1 MDNLTA
7 GLLIVLGAI
16 IVLVLVSVRRVP
28 VDRTYT
34 IDRFGQFHR
43 TVGPGIH
50 LIVPFVDRI
59 THRVSMAGRAVDV
72 CCSNLHTNDSHDV
85 LASGMIYFQVLD
97 PRKAA
102 NHVRTLDEAAKD
114 LTFNTTREMVE
125 QMSYDSL
132 SHHSRRDLNA
142 WLLGLLNQSASE
154 WGVRV
159 TRINMEFTEEP
170 AHSSADGDPST

>member
-1 MDNLTA
+1 MDNLTS
-7 GLLIVLGAI
+7 GLMIVLGAI
-16 IVLVLVSVRRVP
+16 GVLVLVSLRRVP
-28 VDRTYT
+28 AERTYT
-34 IDRFGQFHR
+34 IDRLGRFHR

-50 LIVPFVDRI
+50 VIIPFIDRI
-59 THRVSMAGRAVDV
+59 THRVSMAGRALDV
-72 CCSNLHTNDSHDV
+72 CCNNLHTNDQHDV

-102 NHVRTLDEAAKD
+102 NHVRGLDEAAKD

-132 SHHSRRDLNA
+132 NHHSRNDLNA

-159 TRINMEFTEEP
+159 TRINIEFTEQQGEE
-170 AHSSADGDPST
+170 SE